1 MRRVAVVVFLS
12 ASLAVL
18 PLAVAQRGG
27 QTGGFGG
34 GHPAGSRMAGG
45 TMGRMGGGFG
55 SGSYVH
61 PPGFAGRNFV
71 TAPNF
76 VSTSPNFVSTAPA
89 HAFVPLNHVPYPVS
103 IAPNAGWRDQGRGSH
118 DRDRGRDGD
127 HDRDR
132 HRSYYGGYGYG
143 GYPYAYASSWTLLPW
158 DLGTSDSTG
167 YADNSGSEADQQ
179 QPAISEAPPSDGYR
193 PEYSGSPEPT
203 AEYAPPRAVEEQP
216 PASVA
221 AEPALTLIF
230 SDGHREDIHNY
241 VLTSD
246 AVIVLDEAA
255 SGRQKRIPLS
265 SLDLSATQQAA
276 QQQGLDFTP
285 PA

>member
-1 MRRVAVVVFLS
+1 MRRLAVVVFLS

-18 PLAVAQRGG
+18 PLALAQRD
-27 QTGGFGG
+27 GGFGG
-34 GHPAGSRMAGG
+34 GRAAGGPVARG
-45 TMGRMGGGFG
+45 TMGHIGGSGG
-55 SGSYVH
+55 GSYVH

-76 VSTSPNFVSTAPA
+76 ISTSPNFVSTAPA
-89 HAFVPLNHVPYPVS
+89 HAFVPLNHVPYSVS
-103 IAPNAGWRDQGRGSH
+103 NAPRGWRDQGRGND

-158 DLGTSDSTG
+158 DLGPSDSTG

-193 PEYSGSPEPT
+193 PEYTGSPEPT
-203 AEYAPPRAVEEQP
+203 AEYAPPPGVEDQP